1 MESWILLEFLM
12 SFTTEVIMD
21 INDDMS
27 TDRLDYL
34 ADKHAEL
41 FFWIEQE
48 FAEDELPPEPSAAE
62 LAYMDEQAEQ
72 LLKDLEEDDD
82 NRYGNL

>member
-1 MESWILLEFLM
+1 
-12 SFTTEVIMD
+12 MD
-21 INDDMS
+21 MNDDMN

-41 FFWIEQE
+41 FFWIDQE

-62 LAYMDEQAEQ
+62 LAYMDEQAQQ
-72 LLKDLEEDDD
+72 LLDDLENGDE
-82 NRYGNL
+82 NLYGNL